1 MKRFKQHI
9 REKDLT
15 AISSWKRKLK
25 NEKGLTK
32 DQLQMLSQMP
42 TPVLTAVINQV
53 GMIVAQKE
61 AASPEEKAQQALK
74 HAREKEA
81 LKRKHSQE
89 KERLNAQEASLV
101 MSDGDI
107 LDSIWKEVKPKLEKE
122 LKRGNVETSNMI
134 ARLAKFKITK
144 AGQSRGRS
152 FRYDLKR

>member
-9 REKDLT
+9 REKDIT

-25 NEKGLTK
+25 NVKGLTQ

-42 TPVLTAVINQV
+42 TPVLTALINQV

-61 AASPEEKAQQALK
+61 IEEAPLI
-74 HAREKEA
+74 
-81 LKRKHSQE
+81 
-89 KERLNAQEASLV
+89 

-144 AGQSRGRS
+144 AGQSKGRS

>member
-1 MKRFKQHI
+1 MKTFREL

-15 AISSWKRKLK
+15 AVSSWKRKLR
-25 NEKGLTK
+25 NVKGLTK

-61 AASPEEKAQQALK
+61 GNCPDDMDDKELEEGP
-74 HAREKEA
+74 
-81 LKRKHSQE
+81 
-89 KERLNAQEASLV
+89 LV
-101 MSDGDI
+101 MSDREI
-107 LDSIWKEVKPKLEKE
+107 LDSIWKEVKKTLEKD
-122 LKRGNVETSNMI
+122 LKRGNTERTNMI

-144 AGQSRGRS
+144 AGQSKGRA